1 MTAEQKP
8 RVAVSGGS
16 GFTGG
21 ALVRRLRDEG
31 YRVRTLV
38 RDRSKFS
45 LPGVEV
51 VSGDITDAGALRE
64 LVEGADTVFH
74 IAAMFRS
81 EGRYED
87 FVEVNIKGT
96 LALLEAAKAA
106 GVRRFVYCSTIGV
119 HGHVSETPSDETA
132 PFNPR
137 DYYQSTKLK
146 AEEACRAEGEKGEIE
161 VVVIRPCSIY
171 GPGDVRL
178 LKIFRMV
185 QKGVFVFVGNGRPN
199 FHPVYIDDLVQGF
212 MLAMTKP
219 QAKGET
225 FIIGG
230 PRYLPLREFVGE
242 AARAVGGPAP
252 WMQIPATFMTA
263 VARACEAVCL
273 PLRVSPP
280 IHRRRL
286 SFYKHNRAF
295 STAKAQRLLGYRP
308 GVDVAEGFR
317 RTVAW
322 YYETGLL
329 KRRG

>member
-1 MTAEQKP
+1 MTIEQKP

-21 ALVRRLRDEG
+21 ALVRRIEEDG
-31 YRVRTLV
+31 YPVRTLV
-38 RDRSKFS
+38 RDPAKVS

-51 VSGDITDAGALRE
+51 IGGDLTDKEALRR

-74 IAAMFRS
+74 IAAMFRT
-81 EGRYED
+81 EGRLED
-87 FVEVNIKGT
+87 FVEVNERGT
-96 LALLEAAKAA
+96 QALLEAAKAA

-119 HGHVSETPSDETA
+119 HGTVADTPSDETA
-132 PFNPR
+132 PYNPR
-137 DYYQSTKLK
+137 DHYQTTKLA
-146 AEEACRAEGEKGEIE
+146 AELACRAEGEKGEIE

-171 GPGDVRL
+171 GPGDVRM
-178 LKIFRMV
+178 LKIFQMV
-185 QKGVFVFVGNGRPN
+185 QKGVFLFVGNGRPN

-212 MLAMTKP
+212 MLAMTTP
-219 QAKGET
+219 QANGET

-230 PRYLPLREFVGE
+230 PRYLPLRDYIGV
-242 AARAVGGPAP
+242 AAHTIGARVPRAQVPYSL
-252 WMQIPATFMTA
+252 MTA
-263 VARACEAVCL
+263 IAQVCEAVFP
-273 PLRVSPP
+273 PLGLQPP

-295 STAKAQRLLGYRP
+295 STDKARRILGYQPR
-308 GVDVAEGFR
+308 VDIDEGFR
-317 RTVAW
+317 RTVDW